1 MNFYQKRDR
10 RTTIPILS
18 LIDILAILLIFF
30 IATMTFKP
38 KEEKKVLLEIVVPK
52 SSELPGVE
60 TPSLSES
67 VVIAVNAEGQI
78 LLDGEFIELEKLPS
92 AIEKLKSERPNLKLE
107 LKADQKIQFGSLVGV
122 WDALAKAGF
131 PMKDIATRLERPEQ
145 E

>member
-1 MNFYQKRDR
+1 MIFYEKREKR
-10 RTTIPILS
+10 PTVPILS

-38 KEEKKVLLEIVVPK
+38 KEEQKVLLEIVVPK

-60 TPSLSES
+60 APSRSDS
-67 VVIAVNAEGQI
+67 VVIAVNAEGVI
-78 LLDGEFIELEKLPS
+78 LLDGEIVELEQL
-92 AIEKLKSERPNLKLE
+92 AGRIETIKGERPNMKLE
-107 LKADQKIQFGSLVGV
+107 LKADQAIEFGSLVGV

-131 PMKDIATRLERPEQ
+131 PMRDVATRLERPKE